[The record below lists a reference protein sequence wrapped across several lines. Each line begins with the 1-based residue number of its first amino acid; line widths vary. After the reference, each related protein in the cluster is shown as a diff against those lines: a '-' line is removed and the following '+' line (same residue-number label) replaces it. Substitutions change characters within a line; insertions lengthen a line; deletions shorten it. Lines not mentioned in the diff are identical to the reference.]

1 MSLTKKLLA
10 ASLIL
15 ADTATANA
23 ATTPHYGSMATAT
36 PGLDASLNGSIPF
49 PAAEA
54 WNVDIS
60 KKPAD
65 PRSAAIIKS
74 IGLDV
79 GLHPDFGS
87 GTYAGSIIGIPY
99 FVVPAAQKFVA
110 IHYNRQGYPDESDKG
125 PYPVPPNAR
134 IEGYKPSGAS
144 FDGDRHVLVIDKGNN
159 RLYELY
165 NASKRAD
172 DSWDCD
178 SSAIFHL
185 DSLKVRP
192 TQKPG
197 WTSADAAGLPIFPG
211 LVRYDEAVTAGIIR
225 HAIRMTVA
233 QTREAYVPPA
243 NHYASDDTS
252 PNLPPMG
259 ARIRLKASYKIPASF
274 SPETKAIL
282 TALKTY
288 GLFVA
293 DNGSNWY
300 LSGAPDPRWNND
312 HLVGELSQVKGS
324 NFEVVKMVGI
334 VTP

>member
-1 MSLTKKLLA
+1 MKNLLA
-10 ASLIL
+10 ACLLL
-15 ADTATANA
+15 AGTSTGAT
-23 ATTPHYGSMATAT
+23 TTPHYGSMATA
-36 PGLDASLNGSIPF
+36 GLGLGASLNGSIPF
-49 PAAEA
+49 PATEA

-60 KKPAD
+60 KKPVD

-79 GLHPDFGS
+79 GLHPDFGA

-99 FVVPAAQKFVA
+99 FVVSSKQKFVP
-110 IHYNRQGYPDESDKG
+110 IHFNPHGYPGESDKG
-125 PYPVPPNAR
+125 PYPIPPNAR
-134 IEGYKPSGAS
+134 IEGFKPGGGS
-144 FDGDRHVLVIDKGNN
+144 FGGDRHVLVIDKGND

-165 NASKRAD
+165 NASKRED
-172 DSWDCD
+172 DSWNCD

-185 DSLKVRP
+185 DSNNVRP
-192 TQKPG
+192 TEQPG

-211 LVRYDEAVTAGIIR
+211 LVRYDEAVTAGVIA
-225 HAIRMTVA
+225 HAIRLTV
-233 QTREAYVPPA
+233 QNTRKAYVPPA
-243 NHYASDDTS
+243 NHYASDNTS

-259 ARIRLKASYKIPASF
+259 ARIRLKASYKIPAGF
-274 SPETKAIL
+274 SKETKAIL
-282 TALKTY
+282 TALKKY

-300 LSGAPDPRWNND
+300 LSGAPDPHWNND
-312 HLVGELSQVKGS
+312 HLVGELSQVKGA

>member
-1 MSLTKKLLA
+1 MKSLLA
-10 ASLIL
+10 ASLLL
-15 ADTATANA
+15 AGTAANA
-23 ATTPHYGSMATAT
+23 ATAPHYGSMATASV
-36 PGLDASLNGSIPF
+36 GLDASLGGSIPF
-49 PAAEA
+49 PANEA

-60 KKPAD
+60 KMPVD

-87 GTYAGSIIGIPY
+87 GTYAGAIIGIPY
-99 FVVPAAQKFVA
+99 FVVPSTQKFVA
-110 IHYNRQGYPDESDKG
+110 IHYNRDGYPDESDKG
-125 PYPVPPNAR
+125 PYPIPPNAR

-144 FDGDRHVLVIDKGNN
+144 FGGDRHVLVIDKGNN

-172 DSWDCD
+172 DSWNCD

-185 DSLKVRP
+185 DSVKVRP
-192 TQKPG
+192 TQQPG

-225 HAIRMTVA
+225 HAIRLTVTH
-233 QTREAYVPPA
+233 TRKAYVPPA

-252 PNLPPMG
+252 PSLPPMG
-259 ARIRLKASYKIPASF
+259 ARIRLKAGYKIPTGF
-274 SPETKAIL
+274 SRETKAIL
-282 TALKTY
+282 RALKTY

-300 LSGAPDPRWNND
+300 LSGAPDNRWNND

>member
-1 MSLTKKLLA
+1 MRQLLA
-10 ASLIL
+10 ACLVL
-15 ADTATANA
+15 ASTTAGA
-23 ATTPHYGSMATAT
+23 ATTPHYGSMATASV
-36 PGLDASLNGSIPF
+36 GLGASLNGSIPF

-60 KKPAD
+60 KQPVD

-74 IGLDV
+74 IGLTT
-79 GLHPDFGS
+79 GLHPDFGA

-99 FVVPAAQKFVA
+99 FVVSSATKLET
-110 IHYNRQGYPDESDKG
+110 IHFTAYGDESDKG
-125 PYPVPPNAR
+125 PYPIPANAK
-134 IEGYKPSGAS
+134 IEGYKPSGGS
-144 FDGDRHVLVIDKGNN
+144 FDGDRHVLVIDKSNN
-159 RLYELY
+159 RLYEMDR
-165 NASKRAD
+165 SFMRAD
-172 DSWDCD
+172 GSWNCD
-178 SSAIFHL
+178 SGAVFHL
-185 DSLKVRP
+185 DSTNVRP
-192 TQKPG
+192 TEKPG

-211 LVRYDEAVTAGIIR
+211 LVRYDEAVTAGVIA

-243 NHYASDDTS
+243 NHYASSNTS

-259 ARIRLKASYKIPASF
+259 ARIRLKASYKIPTGL

-282 TALKTY
+282 TALKKY

-300 LSGAPDPRWNND
+300 LSGAPDNRWNND